1 MTDKVILG
9 DVLLGVQAGKS
20 FQTSEMLARPDELG
34 VLKVSAVTWVEF
46 QPEEAKALKEDY
58 RPHKSHRVR
67 EGDLLISRANTKEF
81 VGAVVLVDR
90 DYPQRLLSDKT
101 LRLVIDENLSCK
113 EYLLF
118 ALRAPLARKHIE
130 HFATGTSD
138 SMRNISQGTITSIP
152 IILPTLS
159 EQRQIA
165 ARLKA
170 QLAEVDKARQAAEV
184 QLRDAH
190 TLYAAV
196 LKEIFFNEVSK
207 TWPRIELGEVGNVVA
222 GVTLGRKTNGKATR
236 AIPYLRVAN
245 VKDGHLDLSD
255 VSTIEATDAEIERLL
270 LQPGDILLTEGGD
283 PDKLG
288 RGTFWSGEL
297 EECIHQNHIFRVR
310 FPSESYLPEFIAAQI
325 GSTYGKDYFFAH
337 AKKTTGIAT
346 INQKVLKSF
355 PVLSPTI
362 EVQKGVMA
370 TLNSQLGETGK
381 IIQSATKQLNDINS
395 LPQKILAQAF
405 EM

>member
-1 MTDKVILG
+1 MRTLTLG
-9 DVLLGVQAGKS
+9 DYAQTTSGSTPARGKKDYWQPAEIPWVKTAEVTFRSITSAEESISKIALAECSLTLLPPNTVLVAMYGQGKTRGQSAILEISATINQACFAILPNETWVPEFLHLWLTANYQNLSGL
-20 FQTSEMLARPDELG
+20 SEGRGGNQANLNGALLNA
-34 VLKVSAVTWVEF
+34 LKVPA
-46 QPEEAKALKEDY
+46 P
-58 RPHKSHRVR
+58 
-67 EGDLLISRANTKEF
+67 N
-81 VGAVVLVDR
+81 
-90 DYPQRLLSDKT
+90 KT
-101 LRLVIDENLSCK
+101 I
-113 EYLLF
+113 
-118 ALRAPLARKHIE
+118 
-130 HFATGTSD
+130 
-138 SMRNISQGTITSIP
+138 
-152 IILPTLS
+152 
-159 EQRQIA
+159 QRQIA

-170 QLAEVDKARQAAEV
+170 QLAEVDKARQAAEA

-190 TLYAAV
+190 TLYSAV
-196 LKEIFFNEVSK
+196 LKEIFFNEAST
-207 TWPRIELGEVGNVVA
+207 TWPRIELGEVGDVVA
-222 GVTLGRKTNGKATR
+222 GVTLGRKKNGKATR
-236 AIPYLRVAN
+236 PIPYLRVAN

-255 VSTIEATDAEIERLL
+255 VSTIEATEAEIERLL

-288 RGTFWSGEL
+288 RGTFWNGEL

-370 TLNSQLGETGK
+370 TLNSQLVEIK
-381 IIQSATKQLNDINS
+381 MIIQSATKQLNDINL
-395 LPQKILAQAF
+395 LPQKILAQAV
-405 EM
+405 EV

>member
-1 MTDKVILG
+1 MLPGDYAQTTSGSTPARGKKDYWQPAEIPWVKTAEVTFRSITSAEESISKIALAECSLTLLPPNTVLVAMYGQGKTRGQSAILEISATINQACFAILPNETWVPEFLHLWLTANYQNLRG
-9 DVLLGVQAGKS
+9 LSEGRGGNQANLNGALLNA
-20 FQTSEMLARPDELG
+20 
-34 VLKVSAVTWVEF
+34 LKVPA
-46 QPEEAKALKEDY
+46 P
-58 RPHKSHRVR
+58 
-67 EGDLLISRANTKEF
+67 N
-81 VGAVVLVDR
+81 
-90 DYPQRLLSDKT
+90 KT
-101 LRLVIDENLSCK
+101 I
-113 EYLLF
+113 
-118 ALRAPLARKHIE
+118 
-130 HFATGTSD
+130 
-138 SMRNISQGTITSIP
+138 
-152 IILPTLS
+152 
-159 EQRQIA
+159 QRQIA

-170 QLAEVDKARQAAEV
+170 QLAEVDKARQAAEA

-190 TLYAAV
+190 TLYSAV
-196 LKEIFFNEVSK
+196 LKEIFFNEAST
-207 TWPRIELGEVGNVVA
+207 TWPRIELGEVGDVVA
-222 GVTLGRKTNGKATR
+222 GVTLGRKKNGKATR
-236 AIPYLRVAN
+236 PIPYLRVAN

-255 VSTIEATDAEIERLL
+255 VSTIEATEAEIERLL

-288 RGTFWSGEL
+288 RGTFWNGEL

-370 TLNSQLGETGK
+370 TLNSQLVEIK
-381 IIQSATKQLNDINS
+381 MIIQSATKQLNDINL

-405 EM
+405 EV

>member
-1 MTDKVILG
+1 MYGQGKTRGQSAILEISATINQACFAILPNETWVPEFLHLWLTANYQNLRG
-9 DVLLGVQAGKS
+9 LSEGRGGNQANLNGALLNA
-20 FQTSEMLARPDELG
+20 
-34 VLKVSAVTWVEF
+34 LKVPA
-46 QPEEAKALKEDY
+46 P
-58 RPHKSHRVR
+58 
-67 EGDLLISRANTKEF
+67 N
-81 VGAVVLVDR
+81 
-90 DYPQRLLSDKT
+90 KT
-101 LRLVIDENLSCK
+101 I
-113 EYLLF
+113 
-118 ALRAPLARKHIE
+118 
-130 HFATGTSD
+130 
-138 SMRNISQGTITSIP
+138 
-152 IILPTLS
+152 
-159 EQRQIA
+159 QRQIA

-170 QLAEVDKARQAAEV
+170 QLAEVDKARQAAEA

-190 TLYAAV
+190 TLYSAV
-196 LKEIFFNEVSK
+196 LKEIFFNEAST
-207 TWPRIELGEVGNVVA
+207 TWPRIELGEVGDVVA
-222 GVTLGRKTNGKATR
+222 GVTLGRKKNGKATR
-236 AIPYLRVAN
+236 PIPYLRVAN

-255 VSTIEATDAEIERLL
+255 VSTIEATEAEIERLL

-288 RGTFWSGEL
+288 RGTFWNGEL

-370 TLNSQLGETGK
+370 TLNSQLVEIK
-381 IIQSATKQLNDINS
+381 MIIQSATKQLNDINL

-405 EM
+405 EV

>member
-1 MTDKVILG
+1 MRTLTLG
-9 DVLLGVQAGKS
+9 DYAQTTSGSTPARGKKDYWQPAEIPWVKTAEVTFRSITSAEESISKIALAECSLTLLPPNTVLVAMYGQGKTRGQSAILEISATINQACFAILPNETWVPEFLHLWLTANYQNLRGL
-20 FQTSEMLARPDELG
+20 SEGRGGNQANLNGALLNA
-34 VLKVSAVTWVEF
+34 LKVPA
-46 QPEEAKALKEDY
+46 P
-58 RPHKSHRVR
+58 
-67 EGDLLISRANTKEF
+67 N
-81 VGAVVLVDR
+81 
-90 DYPQRLLSDKT
+90 KT
-101 LRLVIDENLSCK
+101 I
-113 EYLLF
+113 
-118 ALRAPLARKHIE
+118 
-130 HFATGTSD
+130 
-138 SMRNISQGTITSIP
+138 
-152 IILPTLS
+152 
-159 EQRQIA
+159 QRQIA

-170 QLAEVDKARQAAEV
+170 QLAEVDKARQAAEA

-190 TLYAAV
+190 TLYSAV
-196 LKEIFFNEVSK
+196 LKEIFFNEAST
-207 TWPRIELGEVGNVVA
+207 TWPRIELGEVGDVVA
-222 GVTLGRKTNGKATR
+222 GVTLGRKKNGKATR
-236 AIPYLRVAN
+236 PIPYLRVAN

-255 VSTIEATDAEIERLL
+255 VSTIEATEAEIERLL

-288 RGTFWSGEL
+288 RGTFWNGEL

-370 TLNSQLGETGK
+370 TLNSQLVEIK
-381 IIQSATKQLNDINS
+381 MIIQSATKQLNDINL

-405 EM
+405 EV